1 MLALVFHRRRLRRT
15 TWVMLLAWVLALSAG
30 VVNACQLQPHGLGS
44 HASVSSIPH
53 DGHGLHDGDDMD
65 EGVDAG
71 KAGCL
76 KFCDDGSSS
85 VPQSK
90 SAATDVPCPVGLAR
104 LDEALAS
111 PAGAGPMQRLLE
123 QSPAHGPPLV
133 IRFLRLTI

>member
-30 VVNACQLQPHGLGS
+30 VVNACQLQPHGLES
-44 HASVSSIPH
+44 HASISSTPH
-53 DGHGLHDGDDMD
+53 GGHGLHDGDNN
-65 EGVDAG
+65 EGEDAG

-90 SAATDVPCPVGLAR
+90 SAATDVPCPVVLAC
-104 LDEALAS
+104 LGEALAS
-111 PAGAGPMQRLLE
+111 PAGTGPMQRLLE
-123 QSPAHGPPLV
+123 QAPAHGPPLV